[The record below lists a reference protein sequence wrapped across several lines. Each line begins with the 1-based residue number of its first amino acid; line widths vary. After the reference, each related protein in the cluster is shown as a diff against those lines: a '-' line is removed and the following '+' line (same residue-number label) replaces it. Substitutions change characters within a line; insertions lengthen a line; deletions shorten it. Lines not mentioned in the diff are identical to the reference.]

1 MGTKSQITRAAGIY
15 GVGILVSR
23 ILGFLREMFIAYFL
37 GTGMAAD
44 AFFVAFRLPN
54 LWRRLFAEG
63 TLAMVFVPIFT
74 EYLQKS
80 RSEALRLAR
89 ATWTLLAAILILLS
103 ILGIVFAPVLVK
115 LIAPGF
121 THIIKKFALT
131 VNLTKIMFPY
141 VFFICL
147 TALTMAILNALGYF
161 AAPAFSYALLNISMI
176 LSLIFAHIFH
186 SSPVYCLALGVMV
199 GGVLQLLLQLP
210 FLKRENLS
218 FKPLFS
224 FHHPGISR
232 IFTLMGPAVIGA
244 AVYQLSIFINTLLA
258 SFLPEGSVSY
268 LYYADRLVQFPLA
281 MFAFSMGTAMLP
293 TLSRE
298 AALKDIPKFKET
310 LRFSLRSVFFVIFP
324 ASIGLI
330 VLREPI
336 IALIFERGA
345 FSAASTHYTAQALLC
360 YALGLIF
367 FAGIRILITAF
378 YSLQD
383 TLTPV
388 KIASFCL
395 IFNVILGI
403 LLMIPLRHAGLA
415 LTTSIVALLNVILL
429 SWQLVKKIG
438 PFWDNAFWYALI
450 KSSLAVIIMG
460 VCIWLFNQYTNISYL
475 KLVAIGLPLGVMV
488 FFSSAYLLKC
498 SELSSIR
505 DHGKS
510 GKPHIS
516 T

>member
-1 MGTKSQITRAAGIY
+1 MEARTEITRAAGIY
-15 GVGILVSR
+15 SGGILVSR
-23 ILGFLREMFIAYFL
+23 ILGFLREVFIAYFL

-63 TLAMVFVPIFT
+63 TLTMVFVPIFT

-80 RSEALRLAR
+80 RPEAIRLAR
-89 ATWTLLAAILILLS
+89 TAWTLLATVLALLS
-103 ILGIVFAPVLVK
+103 ILGVIFAPILVK

-121 THIIKKFALT
+121 SHIAKKFTLT

-147 TALTMAILNALGYF
+147 TSLAMAILNALGYF

-176 LSLIFAHIFH
+176 FSLVLAHMFH
-186 SSPVYCLALGVMV
+186 KSPVYCLSLGVMV
-199 GGVLQLLLQLP
+199 GGFLQLLLQLP
-210 FLKRENLS
+210 FLKREAFS

-224 FHHPGISR
+224 FYHPGISK

-268 LYYADRLVQFPLA
+268 LYYADRIVQFPLA

-293 TLSRE
+293 TLSRQ
-298 AALKDIPKFKET
+298 AVLKDISKFKET
-310 LRFSLRSVFFVIFP
+310 LRFSLRSVFFVVFP

-330 VLREPI
+330 VLKRPI

-345 FSAASTHYTAQALLC
+345 FSASSTHYTAQALLC

-367 FAGIRILITAF
+367 FAGIRILVTAF

-403 LLMIPLRHAGLA
+403 LLMFPLKHAGLA
-415 LTTSIVALLNVILL
+415 LTTSIVALINVILL
-429 SWQLVKKIG
+429 GWQLVKKIG
-438 PFWDNAFWYALI
+438 PFWDSAFFYALT
-450 KSSLAVIIMG
+450 KSSLAAIIMG
-460 VCIWLFNQYTNISYL
+460 LCIWSFNHYTKISYP
-475 KLVAIGLPLGVMV
+475 KLLILEIPLGMMI
-488 FFSSAYLLKC
+488 FFSSAYLLGC
-498 SELSSIR
+498 SELSGIVKLVKR
-505 DHGKS
+505 
-510 GKPHIS
+510 
-516 T
+516 

>member
-15 GVGILVSR
+15 SVGILVSR

-63 TLAMVFVPIFT
+63 TLTMVFVPIFT

-80 RSEALRLAR
+80 RPEAVRLAR
-89 ATWTLLAAILILLS
+89 VTWTLLATTLILLS
-103 ILGIVFAPVLVK
+103 ILGVIFAPVLVK

-121 THIIKKFALT
+121 TGIEKKFFLT

-147 TALTMAILNALGYF
+147 TALAMAILNALGYF

-176 LSLIFAHIFH
+176 LSLIFAHVFH
-186 SSPVYCLALGVMV
+186 KSPVYCLALGVMV
-199 GGVLQLLLQLP
+199 GGLLQLLLQVP

-218 FKPLFS
+218 FRPLFS
-224 FHHPGISR
+224 LFHPGVSR
-232 IFTLMGPAVIGA
+232 IFALMGPAVIGA
-244 AVYQLSIFINTLLA
+244 AVYQLSIFINTVLA

-298 AALKDIPKFKET
+298 AAAKDISKFKET

-330 VLREPI
+330 VLKKPI

-345 FSAASTHYTAQALLC
+345 FSAASTHYTAQALFC
-360 YALGLIF
+360 YALGLVF
-367 FAGIRILITAF
+367 FSGIRILATAF

-403 LLMIPLRHAGLA
+403 LLMIPLKHAGLA
-415 LTTSIVALLNVILL
+415 LSTSIVALINVILL
-429 SWQLVKKIG
+429 SWKLIKKIG
-438 PFWDNAFWYALI
+438 PLWDSAFFYALV
-450 KSSLAVIIMG
+450 KSSLAAMIMG
-460 VCIWLFNQYTNISYL
+460 VCIWLFNQHANISYL
-475 KLVAIGLPLGVMV
+475 KLLALEIPLGIMI
-488 FFSSAYLLKC
+488 FFCSAYLLKC
-498 SELSSIR
+498 SELFSILKLVR
-505 DHGKS
+505 R
-510 GKPHIS
+510 
-516 T
+516 

>member
-1 MGTKSQITRAAGIY
+1 MGTKSQITKAAGIY
-15 GVGILVSR
+15 SVGILVSR

-63 TLAMVFVPIFT
+63 TLAIVFVPIFT

-80 RSEALRLAR
+80 RPEAVRLAR
-89 ATWTLLAAILILLS
+89 ATWTLLATVLILLS
-103 ILGIVFAPVLVK
+103 ILGVIFAPLLVK

-121 THIIKKFALT
+121 TGIEKKFFLT
-131 VNLTKIMFPY
+131 VSLTKIMFPY

-147 TALTMAILNALGYF
+147 TALAMAILNALGYF
-161 AAPAFSYALLNISMI
+161 AAPAFSYALLNVSMI
-176 LSLIFAHIFH
+176 LSLILAHVFH
-186 SSPVYCLALGVMV
+186 KSPVYCLALGVMV
-199 GGVLQLLLQLP
+199 GGLLQFLLQVP

-218 FKPLFS
+218 FRPLFS
-224 FHHPGISR
+224 LFHPGVSR

-268 LYYADRLVQFPLA
+268 LYYADRIVQFPLA
-281 MFAFSMGTAMLP
+281 IFAFSMGTAILP

-298 AALKDIPKFKET
+298 AVLKDISKFKET

-330 VLREPI
+330 VLRKPI
-336 IALIFERGA
+336 ISLIFERGA
-345 FSAASTHYTAQALLC
+345 FSSASTYFTAQALFC
-360 YALGLIF
+360 YALGLVF
-367 FAGIRILITAF
+367 FSAIRILATAF

-403 LLMIPLRHAGLA
+403 LLMIPLKHAGLA
-415 LTTSIVALLNVILL
+415 LSTSIVALVNVILL
-429 SWQLVKKIG
+429 SLRLVKKIG
-438 PFWDNAFWYALI
+438 PLWDNTFFYALI
-450 KSSLAVIIMG
+450 KSSLAAIIMG
-460 VCIWLFNQYTNISYL
+460 VCIWLFNQHANIPYL
-475 KLVAIGLPLGVMV
+475 KLLALEIPLGIMI

-498 SELSSIR
+498 SELFSILKLVR
-505 DHGKS
+505 R
-510 GKPHIS
+510 
-516 T
+516 